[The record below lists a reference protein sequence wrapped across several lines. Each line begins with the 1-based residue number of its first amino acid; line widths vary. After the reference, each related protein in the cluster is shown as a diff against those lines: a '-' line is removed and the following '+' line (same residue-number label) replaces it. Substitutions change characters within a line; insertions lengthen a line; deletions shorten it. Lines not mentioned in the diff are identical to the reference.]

1 MNKSK
6 MIVSYQPIEWKGDM
20 VKLLDQTLLP
30 TEEVYL
36 EITDFHEIMTA
47 IKELKIR
54 GARRSG
60 SGAYAW
66 YWCYANHGEK

>member
-1 MNKSK
+1 

-47 IKELKIR
+47 IK
-54 GARRSG
+54 S
-60 SGAYAW
+60 
-66 YWCYANHGEK
+66 